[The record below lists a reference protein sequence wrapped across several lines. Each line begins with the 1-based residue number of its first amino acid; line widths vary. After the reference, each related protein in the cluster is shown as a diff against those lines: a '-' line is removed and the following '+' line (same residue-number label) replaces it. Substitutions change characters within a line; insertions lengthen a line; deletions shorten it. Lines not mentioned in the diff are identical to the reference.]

1 MKCSKIVEIAA
12 RSAVAVA
19 AFGFA
24 ACSGIS
30 RGEAGD
36 LPAPDRLS
44 FTDNIRGFKCPINQ
58 DECRA
63 RAFAPV
69 DVLKKPDGGA
79 IVSAFDWLE
88 NVKPRAKEFFAREI
102 YGAPI
107 PRPQKLEFRL
117 VESGD
122 APNAAAVR
130 RQFKAVASNGS
141 KTFAFDVLVYIPKNA
156 RGKVPAFVLPNFYG
170 NHAFWNDS
178 AVALP
183 DYKLHFSPKMGIG
196 KDGLAKD
203 SQRGVAACKNP
214 VDDIVSRGY
223 AIATFCYEQVCSD
236 TVGGAAHGVYNI
248 YDFPENQKPAIR
260 AWAWA
265 NSRVLDLLQTL
276 PEIDAGKVAVIG
288 HSRLGKT
295 AIYSGVFDERFAAVI
310 SNDSGCFGAAPCRR
324 DFGENVSSITRRF
337 GYWFLP
343 TAAEYAGREGDMPFD
358 QPHLLA
364 CVAPRP
370 LKVASASRD
379 FWADPRGEYLS
390 LLEASKVYA
399 LFGCKRLPQ
408 GGAVFVQKPFS
419 GDVAHHVREGKHDI
433 TKYDW
438 NANIDWLDI
447 VFGRNAGAK

>member
-1 MKCSKIVEIAA
+1 MRSVKIVEIAV
-12 RSAVAVA
+12 RAVAAAA
-19 AFGFA
+19 AFGFV
-24 ACSGIS
+24 ACACVSPETEGN
-30 RGEAGD
+30 
-36 LPAPDRLS
+36 LPAPDRLA

-58 DECRA
+58 DEG
-63 RAFAPV
+63 RAFAFAPA
-69 DVLKKPDGGA
+69 DVLKKPDGGTV
-79 IVSAFDWLE
+79 VSAFDWLE

-122 APNAAAVR
+122 APNADAVR

-141 KTFAFDVLVYIPKNA
+141 KVFAFDILVYIPKNA
-156 RGKVPAFVLPNFYG
+156 RGKVPAFVSPNFYG

-183 DYKLHFSPKMGIG
+183 DYQLHFSPKMGIG
-196 KDGLAKD
+196 EDGLAKD
-203 SQRGVAACKNP
+203 SQCGVAACKNP
-214 VDDIVSRGY
+214 VADIVSRGY

-236 TVGGAAHGVYNI
+236 KLGGAARGVYNI
-248 YDFPENQKPAIR
+248 YSSEAQKPAIR

-265 NSRVLDLLQTL
+265 NSRVLDLLETL

-310 SNDSGCFGAAPCRR
+310 SNDSGCFGAAPCKRN
-324 DFGENVSSITRRF
+324 FGENVSSITRRF

-343 TAAEYAGREGDMPFD
+343 DAAKYAGREGDMPFD
-358 QPHLLA
+358 QAHLLA

-390 LLEASKVYA
+390 LLEASKIYA
-399 LFGCKRLPQ
+399 LFGCERLPK
-408 GGAVFVQKPFS
+408 GGAVFVEKPFS

-433 TKYDW
+433 TIYDW
-438 NANIDWLDI
+438 NANMDWLDG